1 MKKILY
7 FNSKINKLNELE
19 IRNSDAGPVLFVPY
33 SKADRCNKCAL
44 YYYESSC
51 HKTPCNKDDRRD
63 KLTGYYRLF
72 NAKVRDEHSMPKP
85 SKLMMILITAVILFS
100 SCTINMNVTLEQKNK
115 TPEAEKDSA
124 SIKIDNYWY

>member
-1 MKKILY
+1 MKKIQY

-19 IRNSDAGPVLFVPY
+19 IRNSDAGQVLFVPY

-44 YYYESSC
+44 YYYETSC
-51 HKTPCNKDDRRD
+51 QNTPCTKKERRD

-72 NAKVRDEHSMPKP
+72 KVTPRNEHAMPVP
-85 SKLMMILITAVILFS
+85 GKLMMVLIFAAVLITG
-100 SCTINMNVTLEQKNK
+100 CTINMNVTLEPNNK

-124 SIKIDNYWY
+124 EKNIETIWY

>member
-19 IRNSDAGPVLFVPY
+19 IRNSDAGQILFVPY

-44 YYYESSC
+44 YLYKDSC
-51 HKTPCNKDDRRD
+51 LNTPCNQDDRKD

-72 NAKVRDEHSMPKP
+72 KATPRNEHAMPVP
-85 SKLMMILITAVILFS
+85 GKLMMVFIMSCLLITG
-100 SCTINMNVTLEQKNK
+100 CTINMNVTLEPKNK
-115 TPEAEKDSA
+115 TPEAASDSTQV
-124 SIKIDNYWY
+124 KHNWF